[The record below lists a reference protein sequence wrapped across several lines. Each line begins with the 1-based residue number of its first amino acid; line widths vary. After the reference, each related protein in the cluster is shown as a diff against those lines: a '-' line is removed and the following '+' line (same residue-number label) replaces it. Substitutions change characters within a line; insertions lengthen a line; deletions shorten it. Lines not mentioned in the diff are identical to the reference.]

1 MPEFAT
7 PHQHESA
14 ADATLPGAK
23 RLCPYCRSNY
33 VGRSHRR
40 GPIERYL
47 LPALGVGVYRCDNC
61 DGRFYAFSHMH
72 AAPASKDQA
81 A

>member
-23 RLCPYCRSNY
+23 RLCPYCESGS
-33 VGRSHRR
+33 VGRSIVADPSNATFCPRSASASTAAT
-40 GPIERYL
+40 I
-47 LPALGVGVYRCDNC
+47 AMAA
-61 DGRFYAFSHMH
+61 YAFSRMH